1 MSNEEP
7 WAERTLSHPTC
18 TAAKASMQKAKSYHD
33 TPHSWLMAAACSW
46 TVFWVVAVNRCSGIF
61 FVAMVNQLEI
71 SRQEASWPFTLIGC
85 VSQLTALAWNL
96 LLRVMSL
103 RSVHILG
110 SVMSASGVLL
120 CAAFRSITGITVCL
134 GVITAIGQG
143 MIFPSNSVVI
153 NTHFNTYRASA
164 SGISYAGTTVV
175 SLVSPPVVFYLMD
188 TYGLRGT
195 FLIVGGLAMNGIAGS
210 LLVNRPEDY
219 QTSAKVGKEAVAGEA
234 DDRGTFKYVVSRM
247 KKVFQEELSLLKKPM
262 YFVIVGSVLAVRY
275 MLGIFIIT
283 AVDYA
288 GTKGLG
294 RWEIT
299 IFLSCQSAGELCG
312 RIFSGQLSDR
322 KIFHRRDVMAAAFL
336 MMSASLVSFVLSES
350 VAVLALSCFTL
361 GLASGCA
368 VILFSVLYS
377 EYFGLDL
384 LPTALTCAALINGM
398 LDAPKPLL
406 IGHYRDHGRSYSSL
420 YMLLCA
426 IGFVASLAWFIE
438 IFHQWVLSR
447 RKAGDVR

>member
-1 MSNEEP
+1 
-7 WAERTLSHPTC
+7 
-18 TAAKASMQKAKSYHD
+18 
-33 TPHSWLMAAACSW
+33 
-46 TVFWVVAVNRCSGIF
+46 
-61 FVAMVNQLEI
+61 
-71 SRQEASWPFTLIGC
+71 
-85 VSQLTALAWNL
+85 
-96 LLRVMSL
+96 MSL

-110 SVMSASGVLL
+110 SAMSASGVVL
-120 CAAFRSITGITVCL
+120 CAAFQSITGITVCL

-153 NTHFNTYRASA
+153 NSHFNTYRASA
-164 SGISYAGTTVV
+164 SGISYVGTTIV

-210 LLVNRPEDY
+210 LLVSRPEDY
-219 QTSAKVGKEAVAGEA
+219 RTSVTLAKESIAEDA
-234 DDRGTFKYVVSRM
+234 DDHGTFKHVVSKV
-247 KKVFQEELSLLKKPM
+247 KKVFHEELSLLKKPM

-275 MLGIFIIT
+275 MMGVFIIT

-288 GTKGLG
+288 GMKGLD

-299 IFLSCQSAGELCG
+299 IFLSSQSAGEMCG

-336 MMSASLVSFVLSES
+336 IMSTSLVSFMCSES
-350 VAVLALSCFTL
+350 VVVLALSSFTL
-361 GLASGCA
+361 GLASGCTI
-368 VILFSVLYS
+368 ILFSVLYS

-384 LPTALTCAALINGM
+384 LPTALTCAALINGL

-406 IGHYRDHGRSYSSL
+406 IGHYRDQGRSYSSL

-426 IGFVASLAWFIE
+426 IGLVASLAWIIE
-438 IFHQWVLSR
+438 CFHQWVLSR
-447 RKAGDVR
+447 RKAGEVR